1 MTGLDPGSWMAAGG
15 LGFAAGAAAA
25 GVAIALRWGSAEHRN
40 RLHRLGDRELAELFV
55 FVDARRFAL
64 WNASALLAVPTLAF
78 LVSGSFVVTFGAAAL
93 ILVLPGLAYRRIR
106 AGRRLRLQ
114 RQLPDTAAALASA
127 LRAGL
132 GLGQA
137 LEQIPRFQ
145 PQPVAEE
152 FGLALREHRLGLP
165 LELALGNL
173 AGRAACRDV
182 ELLVATLSISRDL
195 GGGVADA
202 LDRLA
207 ATVRRRIAMED
218 RVRALTAQGRLQG
231 LIMAVLPLVLAA
243 ALFVLD
249 PARMQLLIHH
259 PLGWITLLLVTVL
272 ELAGWWGIRRVVSI
286 DV

>member
-1 MTGLDPGSWMAAGG
+1 VGCAAVAGS
-15 LGFAAGAAAA
+15 
-25 GVAIALRWGSAEHRN
+25 IALRWGSAEHQS
-40 RLHRLGDRELAELFV
+40 RLRRISDHDLAELFV
-55 FVDARRFAL
+55 FVDPGKFAL
-64 WNASALLAVPTLAF
+64 WNAVALLGLPLLAY
-78 LVSGSFVVTFGAAAL
+78 LSLGSAVVTVTAAV
-93 ILVLPGLAYRRIR
+93 IVLVLPGLVY
-106 AGRRLRLQ
+106 RRLREARRRLLQ

-145 PQPVAEE
+145 PRPIAQE
-152 FGLALREHRLGLP
+152 FALALREQRLGVP
-165 LELALGNL
+165 LDQALANL
-173 AGRAACRDV
+173 SHRAACRDV
-182 ELLVATLSISRDL
+182 ELLIATLSIARDL

-207 ATVRRRIAMED
+207 AAVRRRITMEE

-231 LIMAVLPLVLAA
+231 VIMALLPAVLAA

-249 PARMQLLIHH
+249 PERMRLLLDH
-259 PLGWITLLLVTVL
+259 PIGWVTLLVVVGL
-272 ELAGWWGIRRVVSI
+272 EAIGWWAIRRIVSI

>member
-1 MTGLDPGSWMAAGG
+1 MAASGVG
-15 LGFAAGAAAA
+15 LAAGAAAA
-25 GVAIALRWGSAEHRN
+25 GVAIAVRWGSVEHQS

-55 FVDARRFAL
+55 FVDPRRFAL
-64 WNASALLAVPTLAF
+64 WNAAALLALPTLAF
-78 LVSGSFVVTFGAAAL
+78 LASASFALTLGAAAL

-106 AGRRLRLQ
+106 AQRRLRLL

-145 PQPVAEE
+145 PRPVAEE
-152 FGLALREHRLGLP
+152 FGLALREHRLGVP
-165 LELALGNL
+165 LERALANL
-173 AGRAACRDV
+173 AARSACRDV

-202 LDRLA
+202 LERFS
-207 ATVRRRIAMED
+207 ATVRRRIGMED

-231 LIMAVLPLVLAA
+231 LIMAVLPLVLGAS
-243 ALFVLD
+243 LFVLD
-249 PARMQLLIHH
+249 PARMQLLLHH

>member
-1 MTGLDPGSWMAAGG
+1 MSIDWPMWI
-15 LGFAAGAAAA
+15 GAAAA
-25 GVAIALRWGSAEHRN
+25 ALAVGCAAVAGSIALRWGSAEHQS
-40 RLHRLGDRELAELFV
+40 RLRRISDHDLAELFV
-55 FVDARRFAL
+55 FVDPGKFAL
-64 WNASALLAVPTLAF
+64 WNAVALLGLPLLAY
-78 LVSGSFVVTFGAAAL
+78 LSLGSAVVTVTAAV
-93 ILVLPGLAYRRIR
+93 IVLVLPGLVY
-106 AGRRLRLQ
+106 RRLREARRRLLQ

-145 PQPVAEE
+145 PRPIAQE
-152 FGLALREHRLGLP
+152 FALALREQRLGVP
-165 LELALGNL
+165 LDQALANL
-173 AGRAACRDV
+173 SHRAACRDV
-182 ELLVATLSISRDL
+182 ELLIATLSIARDL

-207 ATVRRRIAMED
+207 AAVRRRITMEE

-231 LIMAVLPLVLAA
+231 VIMALLPAVLAA

-249 PARMQLLIHH
+249 PERMRLLLDH
-259 PLGWITLLLVTVL
+259 PIGWVTLLVVVGL
-272 ELAGWWGIRRVVSI
+272 EAIGWWAIRRIVSI